1 MADITF
7 LTGQTLEVDDTDKYE
22 YLLASERQT
31 INPSVEFWLNEN
43 AEDLDKVLI
52 VGAGFGLFSKIIT
65 DKNSS
70 AEIINV
76 EPNATRF
83 SLLETNCPDET
94 NINKACANESGNGKL
109 YFYSD
114 GNSGSQYEKVFGSAS
129 QDIEAITI
137 DSLDLADLDLIMV
150 STNGS
155 EMSVLQGAAT
165 TLSNNPNAKIIVS
178 WKTDLI
184 SNPNTATDQLQ
195 ALGYDVKIIH
205 WDKETNTTSYKN
217 QFTGEYPNDSL
228 KVVQEADLLLE

>member
-7 LTGQTLEVDDTDKYE
+7 LTGQTLEVDDTDTLE
-22 YLLASERQT
+22 YRLANERQT

-43 AEDLDKVLI
+43 GEDLNKVLI

-76 EPNATRF
+76 EPNITRF
-83 SLLETNCPDET
+83 NLLETNCPDET

-109 YFYSD
+109 YYYSD
-114 GNSGSQYEKVFGSAS
+114 ANSGSMYERLFGSAS
-129 QDIEAITI
+129 QDVEAITI
-137 DSLDLADLDLIMV
+137 DSLNLADLDLIMV

-155 EMSVLQGAAT
+155 EMSVLQGATT

-178 WKTDLI
+178 WKTDMI
-184 SNPNTATDQLQ
+184 SSPNTAMTQLQ

-205 WDKETNTTSYKN
+205 WDKDTNVTSYKN

-228 KVVQEADLLLE
+228 KVVQQADLLLE